1 MKATK
6 DWGQCSCDCGKSINK
21 GDEFVIIVGD
31 MYLLGHDEKSK
42 ATQRSAGKKKKTDS
56 NKTNPQLSLF
66 DGVGE

>member
-21 GDEFVIIVGD
+21 GDEFVIIEGD

-42 ATQRSAGKKKKTDS
+42 TTPRSTRIKSGKES
-56 NKTNPQLSLF
+56 NKSDPQLSLF
-66 DGVGE
+66 DRVGE